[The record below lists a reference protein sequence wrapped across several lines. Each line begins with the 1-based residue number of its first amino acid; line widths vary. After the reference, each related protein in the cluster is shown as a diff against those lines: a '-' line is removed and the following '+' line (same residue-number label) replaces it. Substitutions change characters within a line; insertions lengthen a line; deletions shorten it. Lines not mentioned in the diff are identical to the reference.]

1 MLEKGPIV
9 PRECWWPASQAP
21 LAGSEEGAEV
31 RMLISDLRD
40 TSSQT
45 SGNWQESKQK
55 CSISDSRRRA
65 SRIREVEMRKMC
77 G

>member
-9 PRECWWPASQAP
+9 PRECWWPTSQAP

-40 TSSQT
+40 TSTQT
-45 SGNWQESKQK
+45 SGT
-55 CSISDSRRRA
+55 
-65 SRIREVEMRKMC
+65 RKKVNKSAPFQIPKEEPA
-77 G
+77 GSERWR